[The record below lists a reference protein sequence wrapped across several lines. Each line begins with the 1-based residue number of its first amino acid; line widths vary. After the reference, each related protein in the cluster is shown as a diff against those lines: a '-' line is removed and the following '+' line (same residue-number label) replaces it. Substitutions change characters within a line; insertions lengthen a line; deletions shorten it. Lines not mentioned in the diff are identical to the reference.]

1 MNGTDKLSNIL
12 FLHDIRQVSS
22 KLDLRKDFTISVQE
36 HSFLIFLLMIF
47 NFRKMVQ
54 AGIIAYWID
63 SKKNWQNIMT
73 DSFEI

>member
-47 NFRKMVQ
+47 NFRKWFKP
-54 AGIIAYWID
+54 G
-63 SKKNWQNIMT
+63 
-73 DSFEI
+73 